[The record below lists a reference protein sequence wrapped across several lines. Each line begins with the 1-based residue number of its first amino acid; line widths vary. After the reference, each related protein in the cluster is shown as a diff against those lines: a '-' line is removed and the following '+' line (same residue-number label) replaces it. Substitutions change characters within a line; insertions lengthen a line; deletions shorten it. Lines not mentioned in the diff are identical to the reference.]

1 MFVDAPRFSE
11 PHEELAGP
19 TRHGRFEMEEI
30 SLSTEN
36 GELKFFNHPE
46 LGAIRLELAVEYE
59 VEDGEEP
66 VTKVWQWKCE
76 ANGFWEIIDCP
87 AVELAADY
95 LLEHD
100 ARLKAAF
107 ELHAAEKSE
116 VKY

>member
-11 PHEELAGP
+11 PHECPAGP

-46 LGAIRLELAVEYE
+46 LGTHRMELAVEYV
-59 VEDGEEP
+59 VEDGGIPITGTWFWRGE
-66 VTKVWQWKCE
+66 
-76 ANGFWEIIDCP
+76 NGFWEIIDC
-87 AVELAADY
+87 ADVENAADY